1 MIIMD
6 SDILEKLSDLEHRQW
21 CEWSGSVSKDIFSLI
36 TILDRFEDDLS
47 DDEKKVMDLLCAS
60 PEGVQINILVVKA
73 NLPIQRLNSL
83 LFELEMKG
91 MVRALA
97 GGVFKSV
104 SL

>member
-47 DDEKKVMDLLCAS
+47 DDEKLTVSRTKDKSARWDNLHVNYSDLPENEKEKDRIYAKKVLS
-60 PEGVQINILVVKA
+60 IL
-73 NLPIQRLNSL
+73 ND
-83 LFELEMKG
+83 
-91 MVRALA
+91 
-97 GGVFKSV
+97 
-104 SL
+104 